1 MLITLTGNL
10 SWLYTSDIKRLWL
23 RVFLIFM
30 IRTIAAS
37 IWYWRSWKTL
47 SVVLA
52 CSSTWK
58 KTNGWRK
65 IATRLKGLEARIQ
78 DKSHTVSFI
87 WIWFILILKSL
98 CLKSSLHENL
108 SPSSTSLLFGILVS
122 TRAFPQASDCRVLRS
137 SLSSVN
143 RQQSQTG
150 FRSAML
156 HDDTGWTPRLFI
168 RQHTYSCCQLDLL
181 QGELLAFVKHQQH
194 KCLKKWHLQLL
205 LALQEKKKQTNKGSN
220 YQ

>member
-30 IRTIAAS
+30 IRTMAAS

-58 KTNGWRK
+58 NTTGWRK
-65 IATRLKGLEARIQ
+65 ITTRLKGLEARIQ
-78 DKSHTVSFI
+78 DKTPTVSFI

-122 TRAFPQASDCRVLRS
+122 TRAFPQASDCRVRRS

-143 RQQSQTG
+143 RQKSQRG

-156 HDDTGWTPRLFI
+156 QDEYRVNTLF
-168 RQHTYSCCQLDLL
+168 L
-181 QGELLAFVKHQQH
+181 HQTT
-194 KCLKKWHLQLL
+194 HLFLWPVWSPP
-205 LALQEKKKQTNKGSN
+205 G
-220 YQ
+220 